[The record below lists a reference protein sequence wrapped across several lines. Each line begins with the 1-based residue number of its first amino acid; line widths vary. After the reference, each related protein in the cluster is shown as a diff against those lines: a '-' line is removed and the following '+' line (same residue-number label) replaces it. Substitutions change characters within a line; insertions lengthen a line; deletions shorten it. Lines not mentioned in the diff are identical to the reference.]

1 MNILKL
7 IIADDETKVRNG
19 LMNVIPWQDYGIQVV
34 GDADNGAKALELC
47 QQLEPDILFTDIRM
61 PIMDG
66 LQTAQKLKEAGS
78 RTKVILISGIEDF
91 TFAQTALSL
100 NVTNYILKPVKID
113 ELKEIIRQTVETIQ
127 LEKFQEKNIQKI
139 KLKLQEN
146 MPIVRT
152 DFFQNLISGKHI
164 KNHELA
170 EKLTFLE
177 IPLLMDASVQA
188 AVFQVDDYDQT
199 KWAKSEEERQLLKF
213 SIMNIMDEI
222 MGNHRAGVF
231 FSRGQNEFAVIFNEE
246 TIRENKYGEICEETI
261 SCINKYLNVM
271 CSVGI
276 GSRVPCLNK
285 VSLSYSDALSALQY
299 KFYTGNNSILNIGDL
314 NKMMHSNDA
323 VTPGYNDLYLTENA
337 LMSSIRLGDLAS
349 TKQIADNLFEMFNT
363 EKKHAVEYVQ
373 SVCIEF
379 LFTAL
384 RSAYESGDDFSKIG
398 LNQKDII
405 ERINAIG
412 SIHSL
417 KNDMNGVLLQM
428 ARYYAQKYNSNK
440 SSAVNK
446 IQDIVKRRYGEEL
459 SLVKI
464 SEEVHFTPSYISQIF
479 KQETGTTLI
488 EFITKTRVEKA
499 RELLK
504 NTDHMISEIATMV
517 GFENPHYFS
526 SVFKKYVGVRPNDFR
541 AEDR

>member
-1 MNILKL
+1 MLKL

-47 QQLEPDILFTDIRM
+47 RQLEPDILFTDIRM

-91 TFAQTALSL
+91 TFAKTALSL

-113 ELKEIIRQTVETIQ
+113 ELKEIIRQTVETIH
-127 LEKFQEKNIQKI
+127 LENYQEMNIRKI
-139 KLKLQEN
+139 KLQLQEN
-146 MPIVRT
+146 MPIVKK
-152 DFFQNLISGKHI
+152 DFFQNLIVGKYTKI
-164 KNHELA
+164 HELA
-170 EKLTFLE
+170 EKLIFLE
-177 IPLLMDASVQA
+177 IPLVMDDSALT

-199 KWAKSEEERQLLKF
+199 KWANSEEERQLLKF
-213 SIMNIMDEI
+213 SIMNIIDEI
-222 MGNHRAGVF
+222 MGNYDAGIF
-231 FSRGQNEFAVIFNEE
+231 FSPGQNEFVVIFNGE
-246 TIRENKYGEICEETI
+246 TIRENKYGEICEEI
-261 SCINKYLNVM
+261 INCINKYLNVM
-271 CSVGI
+271 CSAGI
-276 GSRVPCLNK
+276 GSPVLCLNK
-285 VSLSYSDALSALQY
+285 VSSSYSDALTALQF
-299 KFYTGNNSILNIGDL
+299 KFYTGSNSILNIGDL
-314 NKMMHSNDA
+314 NKMMLSNDA
-323 VTPGYNDLYLTENA
+323 VTPGYNHLYLTENE
-337 LMSSIRLGDLAS
+337 LISSIKLGNLAS
-349 TKQIADNLFEMFNT
+349 TKQLTDNLFEMFNT
-363 EKKHAVEYVQ
+363 QKKHTVEYVQ
-373 SVCIEF
+373 SVCVEF
-379 LFTAL
+379 LFIAL
-384 RSAYESGDDFSKIG
+384 RSAYESGDDFNKIG

-405 ERINAIG
+405 ERINAFG
-412 SIHSL
+412 NIHSL
-417 KNDMNGVLLQM
+417 KNYMNDVLIRM
-428 ARYYAQKYNSNK
+428 ADYYAQKYNSNK

-459 SLVKI
+459 SLAII

-488 EFITKTRVEKA
+488 EFITTTRVEKA

-541 AEDR
+541 AEAR